1 MAHDE
6 WRMGEFLA
14 SLTSLSAA
22 TVAAYRADL
31 DGFHV
36 WTERAGGHALTLS
49 EPTALPRFLA
59 EGSPVAATRYRVASP
74 ADPPLLNGN
83 RLCGGKTPAPVTYI
97 VLWTP
102 QELAGDT
109 APRSLAA
116 FSGPTPPTG
125 TDSPGLCGTFR
136 YEAGPAAR

>member
-1 MAHDE
+1 MNVIA
-6 WRMGEFLA
+6 GERWKMVPKVVYQYFRG
-14 SLTSLSAA
+14 
-22 TVAAYRADL
+22 Y
-31 DGFHV
+31 
-36 WTERAGGHALTLS
+36 
-49 EPTALPRFLA
+49 
-59 EGSPVAATRYRVASP
+59 Y
-74 ADPPLLNGN
+74 
-83 RLCGGKTPAPVTYI
+83 GKTPAPVTYI

>member
-1 MAHDE
+1 M
-6 WRMGEFLA
+6 
-14 SLTSLSAA
+14 
-22 TVAAYRADL
+22 
-31 DGFHV
+31 
-36 WTERAGGHALTLS
+36 
-49 EPTALPRFLA
+49 
-59 EGSPVAATRYRVASP
+59 
-74 ADPPLLNGN
+74 
-83 RLCGGKTPAPVTYI
+83 TYI